1 MTILERYLRLEA
13 AAKRW
18 HDAEADKD
26 AALMRDTLLDLMHGL
41 WLRLSQEERDWLNA
55 RMMGLPQK
63 DGAP

>member
-1 MTILERYLRLEA
+1 MTLLERYLRLEA
-13 AAKRW
+13 AAKLAN
-18 HDAEADKD
+18 DTEAEV
-26 AALMRDTLLDLMHGL
+26 MRDTILDLMHGL